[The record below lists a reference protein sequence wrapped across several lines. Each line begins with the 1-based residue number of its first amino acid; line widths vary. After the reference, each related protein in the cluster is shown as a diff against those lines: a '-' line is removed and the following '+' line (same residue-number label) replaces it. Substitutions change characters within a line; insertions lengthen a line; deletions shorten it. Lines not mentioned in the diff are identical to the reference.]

1 MAETLVASGR
11 STKGRTKVKTGCVTC
26 RIRKVKCDEKKPS
39 CQKCTSTGRN
49 CDGYESPFRLHVH
62 NNQLTNN
69 TNNVCAR
76 GIKLRAGLQTMR
88 STPNALSPEGINL
101 LCRYFSTKTIF
112 NVPLDC
118 NEEAKQVLQASLT
131 DTPVRHAVMSLK
143 ALREEL
149 ESSGD
154 KNPASVGR
162 RTPSCDYGLQQYSVA
177 LAGLASKLS
186 SSSSSELKTALLCC
200 QVFIS
205 IEQVRG
211 NFAAMALHIVRGLGI
226 MREFRPR
233 PSFTITNELLPA
245 YRSQLPFLDVFIVK
259 LFAAPCKFAEAAEAA
274 DGKAKMP
281 VGSSTSS
288 PQQVIECRDHRR
300 IAPNMRTKLV
310 HIASS
315 TLEFLANVSQ
325 VESAEAALPLLTE
338 KASLLDSLDSW
349 LRDLELVQMSSLDP
363 ESISVSFLRFFYLVL
378 RIVLLGALEAPSPN
392 LYAKLQTENS
402 GLQEVADDIT
412 EKVRLYKLTAG

>member
-1 MAETLVASGR
+1 MAGTLVPSGR

-62 NNQLTNN
+62 NNQLTKNA
-69 TNNVCAR
+69 NNVYAP
-76 GIKLRAGLQTMR
+76 GIKLRVGLQTMR
-88 STPNALSPEGINL
+88 CTPNALSPEGINL

-131 DTPVRHAVMSLK
+131 DTPIRHAVMSLK

-154 KNPASVGR
+154 RNPASVGR

-226 MREFRPR
+226 MREFRAR

-274 DGKAKMP
+274 DGKVMVP
-281 VGSSTSS
+281 VGCSTL
-288 PQQVIECRDHRR
+288 ECRDHRR

-310 HIASS
+310 HIATS
-315 TLEFLANVSQ
+315 TLDFLAKVSQ
-325 VESAEAALPLLTE
+325 IESIGAALRLVPE

-349 LRDLELVQMSSLDP
+349 LRDLELVQMNTSDP
-363 ESISVSFLRFFYLVL
+363 ESISVSFLRFFYSIL
-378 RIVLLGALEAPSPN
+378 RIVLLGALESLSPD
-392 LYAKLQTENS
+392 LYAKLQTENG

>member
-1 MAETLVASGR
+1 MAGTLVAPVR

-39 CQKCTSTGRN
+39 CQKCTSTGRK
-49 CDGYESPFRLHVH
+49 CDGYESPFRVHVQ

-69 TNNVCAR
+69 VYAR
-76 GIKLRAGLQTMR
+76 GIKLRAGLQTIC
-88 STPNALSPEGINL
+88 SAPTALGPEDISL

-131 DTPVRHAVMSLK
+131 DIPIRHAVMSLK

-154 KNPASVGR
+154 KSPSSIGR

-177 LAGLASKLS
+177 LSGLASKLS
-186 SSSSSELKTALLCC
+186 SSSASELKTALLCC

-226 MREFRPR
+226 MREYRAR

-245 YRSQLPFLDVFIVK
+245 HRSQLPFLDVFIVK

-274 DGKAKMP
+274 DGQAMLP
-281 VGSSTSS
+281 AACSTSS
-288 PQQVIECRDHRR
+288 PQQSIECRDHRK

-310 HIASS
+310 HIATS
-315 TLEFLANVSQ
+315 TLKFLAKVSQ
-325 VESAEAALPLLTE
+325 VGSVDAALRLVSE
-338 KASLLDSLDSW
+338 KAILLDSLDSW
-349 LRDLELVQMSSLDP
+349 LRHLELIQMKRSRP
-363 ESISVSFLRFFYLVL
+363 ESISVSFLRFFYLIL
-378 RIVLLGALEAPSPN
+378 RIVLLGALDSPSPD

-402 GLQEVADDIT
+402 GLQEVADEIT
-412 EKVRLYKLTAG
+412 EKVRLYKLAAG